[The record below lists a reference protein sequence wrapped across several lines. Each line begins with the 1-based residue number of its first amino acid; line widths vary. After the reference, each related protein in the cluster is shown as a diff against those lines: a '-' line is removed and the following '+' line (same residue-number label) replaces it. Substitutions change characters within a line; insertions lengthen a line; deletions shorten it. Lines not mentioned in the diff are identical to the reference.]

1 MKVLFLSSE
10 AFPFAKTGGL
20 GDVAGALPAALA
32 KKGCKVKVFIPFYK
46 GLKVAVQKERW
57 GYLKQN
63 GVEFYFVKNDKYF
76 KREEL
81 YGTAKADY
89 SDNLERFAFFC
100 RDALSIAKETGFYPD
115 ILHANDWQSA
125 LSIAYLKSLYAFED
139 NFRKTKTVL
148 TIHNLAYQGIFEH
161 EKFPFLE
168 LPSRYFDMRYFE
180 FYGKINLLK
189 GGIVFADSVNTVSP
203 TYAKQI
209 QNPEY
214 GCGLEGV
221 LKDRRSN
228 MCGILNGVD
237 YTVWNPAAD
246 KFIYKKYNLKNI
258 QEKYVNKRRLQKELG
273 LKVDKDVFL
282 LGMVSRIVE
291 QKGLDIL
298 CAALPRILKNCQVV
312 VQGLGDEKYQTILK
326 KLARKYKNN
335 FAVHLAFNE
344 AMAHKIYAGSDAFL
358 MPSRFEPC
366 GLSQMVSYKYA
377 VVPIAHATG
386 GLADTVIDVRRGGGG
401 FVLNDYSA
409 ADLIVAAHRA
419 RDYFADK
426 KAWSKLIKKV
436 AAYDFSWGPTA
447 EKYIALYHSL
457 TRQD

>member
-100 RDALSIAKETGFYPD
+100 REALSIAKETGFYPD

-386 GLADTVIDVRRGGGG
+386 GLADTVIDVRRDGGG
-401 FVLNDYSA
+401 FVFNDYSA
-409 ADLIVAAHRA
+409 ADLIVAVHRA
-419 RDYFADK
+419 CDNFTDK
-426 KAWSKLIKKV
+426 KAWNKLIRKV
-436 AAYDFSWGPTA
+436 AAYDFSWSSAAG
-447 EKYIALYHSL
+447 KYNVLYRSL
-457 TRQD
+457 IKQS